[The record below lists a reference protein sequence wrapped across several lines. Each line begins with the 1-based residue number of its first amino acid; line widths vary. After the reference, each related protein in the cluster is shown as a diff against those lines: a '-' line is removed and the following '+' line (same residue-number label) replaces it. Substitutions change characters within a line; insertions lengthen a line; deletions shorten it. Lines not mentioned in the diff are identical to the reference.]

1 MRKIDF
7 GLIFKNSEIISK
19 IFIKQEKILF
29 KQQENIKANIEKTK
43 KIKEEEVNRV
53 EEIKLH
59 KIKGGINRNRQKTN
73 KKRYRD
79 NNNGRWIDFEG

>member
-59 KIKGGINRNRQKTN
+59 KIKGSINRKKTN

>member
-29 KQQENIKANIEKTK
+29 KQQENIKANIEKMD
-43 KIKEEEVNRV
+43 R
-53 EEIKLH
+53 
-59 KIKGGINRNRQKTN
+59 
-73 KKRYRD
+73 
-79 NNNGRWIDFEG
+79 F